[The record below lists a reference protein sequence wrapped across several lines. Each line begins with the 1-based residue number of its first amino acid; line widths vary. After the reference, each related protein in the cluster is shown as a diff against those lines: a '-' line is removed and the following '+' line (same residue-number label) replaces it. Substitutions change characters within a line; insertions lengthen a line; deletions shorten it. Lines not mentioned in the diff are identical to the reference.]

1 VKVLMLSVLVFGFV
15 FYAGYV
21 EPHWIEVTRSQIGQP
36 NGNVPLVIAQIS
48 DLHLHEVGT
57 LEQTVTQH
65 LREIHPDLIVLS
77 GDVVDR
83 RESLESLDEFLRG
96 IVATHKV
103 AVLGNWEYWSE
114 VDLAQLRKI
123 YKDRGVELL
132 VNETAR
138 FSIKGRALVVHGV
151 DDYTAGNP
159 RIHIKKSQP
168 TETTILVQHSPGF
181 FQENLSELNEISLCL
196 SGHTHG
202 GQITAFGWPLWKPQG
217 SGKFASGLYDTA
229 TCPLYVSRGIGTSIL
244 NFRFGARPEIAV
256 FTI

>member
-1 VKVLMLSVLVFGFV
+1 MKVLMCLLVFGLV
-15 FYAGYV
+15 IYAGYV

-36 NGNVPLVIAQIS
+36 NGNAPLVIVQIS
-48 DLHLHEVGT
+48 DLHLQEVGT

-65 LREIHPDLIVLS
+65 LHEIHPDLIVLS

-83 RESLESLDEFLRG
+83 RESLESLDLFLAG
-96 IVATHKV
+96 LVATHKI

-114 VDLAQLRKI
+114 VDLARLREI

-138 FSIKGRALVVHGV
+138 FTIRGRALVVHGI

-159 RIHIKKSQP
+159 RIHMKKSQP
-168 TETTILVQHSPGF
+168 KETTILVQHSPGF
-181 FQENLSELNEISLCL
+181 FQENLSELDRISLCL

-202 GQITAFGWPLWKPQG
+202 GQVTAFGWPIWTPQG
-217 SGKFASGLYDTA
+217 SGKFESGLYQTN